1 MISLFLAMLG
11 STCQRE
17 IHFEVRKLNVH
28 LKREVVTR
36 DICLVDKPIEVA
48 FQAMEQQEICK
59 AEWKV
64 AVRKKVIEIGSFACV
79 SCCICSS
86 MAVKEKESLKEE
98 R

>member
-1 MISLFLAMLG
+1 MIRLFLAMLG

-17 IHFEVRKLNVH
+17 IHFEVRKLNAQFKTE
-28 LKREVVTR
+28 LVTR
-36 DICLVDKPIEVA
+36 DICLVGMPIEVA
-48 FQAMEQQEICK
+48 FQAMQQQGICK

-64 AVRKKVIEIGSFACV
+64 KIRKQVIEIGSFDCV

-98 R
+98 